1 MTSDEP
7 KYQISVIA
15 QMLDV
20 HPQTLRTYER
30 MGLVMPPRSAGNTR
44 RFSDRNIEEIR
55 SILNLTRELGVNLA
69 GVEVVFRMKQQICE
83 MQQEI
88 TDFVLRLKACTTD
101 LPPDAVAVVND
112 VLSQSDLACIRQA
125 LDAIDSLG
133 GSTP

>member
-30 MGLVMPPRSAGNTR
+30 MGLVIPPRSAGNTR

-69 GVEVVFRMKQQICE
+69 GVEVVLRMKRQIFE
-83 MQQEI
+83 MQQDI
-88 TDFVLRLKACTTD
+88 IDFILRLQACTSD
-101 LPPDAVAVVND
+101 LPPESVAVVNE
-112 VLSQSDLACIRQA
+112 VVSNSDLGCIRQA
-125 LDAIDSLG
+125 LDRIDSRG
-133 GSTP
+133 GATT